1 MNMKSATLAVLA
13 DSAVPITSE
22 EIILAVR
29 TVAGIE
35 WKGSSIRKALG
46 VLVTQ
51 GKVKNLDRDPVTG
64 NYRRIPCRYE
74 LAS

>member
-1 MNMKSATLAVLA
+1 MTMRN
-13 DSAVPITSE
+13 
-22 EIILAVR
+22 EIILVLRDGQQPVTSEAIIEAVR
-29 TVAGIE
+29 ERGGNH

-51 GKVKNLDRDPVTG
+51 GKVKNLDRDPLTG

>member
-1 MNMKSATLAVLA
+1 MNMKSATLAVVA
-13 DSAVPITSE
+13 DSAAPITSE
-22 EIILAVR
+22 EIVLGVR
-29 TVAGIE
+29 KMTGIE

-46 VLVTQ
+46 TLVTQ
-51 GKVKNLDRDPVTG
+51 GKVKNLDRDPLTG

>member
-1 MNMKSATLAVLA
+1 MTMRN
-13 DSAVPITSE
+13 
-22 EIILAVR
+22 EIILVLRDGQQPVTSEAIIEAVR
-29 TVAGIE
+29 ERSGCH

-46 VLVTQ
+46 SLVTQ
-51 GKVKNLDRDPVTG
+51 GKVKNLDRDPDTG